1 MRITQDVVTPVTFR
15 LSERTTMSGPIIR
28 TGTNPK
34 FWEGWDKV
42 FAAKGKR
49 ATAPKK
55 AAQTEAAKAPV
66 PAKKAAK
73 KTAKKAAKK

>member
-1 MRITQDVVTPVTFR
+1 
-15 LSERTTMSGPIIR
+15 MSGPIVR

-42 FAAKGKR
+42 FATKPKTA
-49 ATAPKK
+49 ATKK
-55 AAQTEAAKAPV
+55 TATTEAAKAPAKAA

-73 KTAKKAAKK
+73 TATKKKA

>member
-1 MRITQDVVTPVTFR
+1 
-15 LSERTTMSGPIIR
+15 MSGPIVR

-42 FAAKGKR
+42 FAGQAKGA
-49 ATAPKK
+49 ATPKK
-55 AAQTEAAKAPV
+55 AAQTAAAKAPA

-73 KTAKKAAKK
+73 KAVKKA